1 MFEIFIVSIVTFGAA
16 ILTFFSGFGLGT
28 ILTPVMMIFFPTEV
42 AIALTGVVHFSNNI
56 FKFFLVGKN
65 IDKKVLILFG
75 LPSVIASFIGA
86 YLLILIDSDIV
97 IFSYN
102 FFDKKIDIVLIKFLI
117 SILLIIF
124 AIIDL
129 IPQIK
134 DLHFDKKYLPVGGF
148 LSGFLEAFWKPRCI
162 KSAFLVKHRLE
173 KSVFVATT
181 VAISSLVDITRLSV
195 YSTNFLNL
203 NYSDFYQLGFLCR
216 LCSCRFFCGN
226 KLLKKVTIEQIKNSC
241 FTSYSSRYIF
251 TNWYF
256 INFIY

>member
-1 MFEIFIVSIVTFGAA
+1 MFEIFIVSILTFGAA

-42 AIALTGVVHFSNNI
+42 AIALTGLVHFSNNI

-102 FFDKKIDIVLIKFLI
+102 FFDKKIDVILVKFLI

-129 IPQIK
+129 IPQVNN
-134 DLHFDKKYLPVGGF
+134 LHFDKKYLPLGGF
-148 LSGFLEAFWKPRCI
+148 LSGFFGGLSGNQGALR
-162 KSAFLVKHRLE
+162 SAFLVKHGLE

-195 YSTNFLNL
+195 YSTNFMNL
-203 NYSDFYQLGFLCR
+203 NYSDFYQLGVFSVVSAVAGSLI
-216 LCSCRFFCGN
+216 GN
-226 KLLKKVTIEQIKNSC
+226 KLLKKVTIEQIKKLVALLLFLLGISLL
-241 FTSYSSRYIF
+241 IG
-251 TNWYF
+251 
-256 INFIY
+256 IL

>member
-42 AIALTGVVHFSNNI
+42 AIALTGLVHFSNNI

-102 FFDKKIDIVLIKFLI
+102 FFDKKIDVILVKFLI

-129 IPQIK
+129 IPQVNN
-134 DLHFDKKYLPVGGF
+134 LHFDKKYLPLGGF
-148 LSGFLEAFWKPRCI
+148 LSGFFGGLSGNQGALR
-162 KSAFLVKHRLE
+162 SAFLVKHGLE
-173 KSVFVATT
+173 KSVFVATI

-195 YSTNFLNL
+195 YSTNFMNL
-203 NYSDFYQLGFLCR
+203 NYSDFYQLGVFSVVSAVAGSLI
-216 LCSCRFFCGN
+216 GN
-226 KLLKKVTIEQIKNSC
+226 KLLKKVTIEQIKKLVALLLFLLGISLL
-241 FTSYSSRYIF
+241 IG
-251 TNWYF
+251 
-256 INFIY
+256 IL

>member
-1 MFEIFIVSIVTFGAA
+1 MFDIFVVSIVTFSAA

-42 AIALTGVVHFSNNI
+42 AIAFTGIVHFSNNI

-65 IDKKVLILFG
+65 INKKVLIRFG
-75 LPSVIASFIGA
+75 LPSVIAALIGS
-86 YLLILIDSDIV
+86 YLLVLIDDNIV
-97 IFSYN
+97 VFSYY
-102 FFDKKIDIVLIKFLI
+102 FFDKKIDVILVKFLI

-148 LSGFLEAFWKPRCI
+148 LSGFFGGLSGNQGALR
-162 KSAFLVKHRLE
+162 SAFLVKHGLE
-173 KSVFVATT
+173 KSIFVSTT

-203 NYSDFYQLGFLCR
+203 NYSDFYQLGFF
-216 LCSCRFFCGN
+216 SVVSAVAGSFIGN
-226 KLLKKVTIEQIKNSC
+226 RLLKKVTIEQIKKIIALLLILLGIS
-241 FTSYSSRYIF
+241 FLIG
-251 TNWYF
+251 
-256 INFIY
+256 IL

>member
-102 FFDKKIDIVLIKFLI
+102 FFDKKIDVILVKFLI

-129 IPQIK
+129 IPQVNN
-134 DLHFDKKYLPVGGF
+134 LHFDKKYLPLGGF
-148 LSGFLEAFWKPRCI
+148 LSGFFGGLSGNQGALR
-162 KSAFLVKHRLE
+162 SAFLVKHGLE

-195 YSTNFLNL
+195 YSTNFMNL
-203 NYSDFYQLGFLCR
+203 NYSDFYQLGFF
-216 LCSCRFFCGN
+216 SVVSAVAGSFIGN
-226 KLLKKVTIEQIKNSC
+226 RLLKKVTSEQIKKLVALLLILLGISLLIC
-241 FTSYSSRYIF
+241 IL
-251 TNWYF
+251 
-256 INFIY
+256 

>member
-102 FFDKKIDIVLIKFLI
+102 FFDKKIDVILVKFLI

-129 IPQIK
+129 IPQVNN
-134 DLHFDKKYLPVGGF
+134 LHFDKKYLPLGGF
-148 LSGFLEAFWKPRCI
+148 LSGFFGGLSGNQGALR
-162 KSAFLVKHRLE
+162 SAFLVKHGLE

-195 YSTNFLNL
+195 YSTNFMNL
-203 NYSDFYQLGFLCR
+203 NYSDFYQLGVFSVVSAVAGSLI
-216 LCSCRFFCGN
+216 GN
-226 KLLKKVTIEQIKNSC
+226 KLLKKVTIEQIKKLVALLLFLLGISLL
-241 FTSYSSRYIF
+241 IG
-251 TNWYF
+251 
-256 INFIY
+256 IL

>member
-1 MFEIFIVSIVTFGAA
+1 MFEIFIVSIVTFSAA

-28 ILTPVMMIFFPTEV
+28 ILTPVMMIFFPTEI
-42 AIALTGVVHFSNNI
+42 AIAFTGLVHFSNNI

-65 IDKKVLILFG
+65 IDKKVLIRFG
-75 LPSVIASFIGA
+75 LPSVIAALIGS
-86 YLLILIDSDIV
+86 YLLVLIDDNIV
-97 IFSYN
+97 IFSYY
-102 FFDKKIDIVLIKFLI
+102 FFDKKIDVILVKFLI

-148 LSGFLEAFWKPRCI
+148 LSGFFGGLSGNQGALRR
-162 KSAFLVKHRLE
+162 SAFLVKHGLE
-173 KSVFVATT
+173 KSIFVATT

-203 NYSDFYQLGFLCR
+203 NYSDFYQIGLFSVVSAVAGSFI
-216 LCSCRFFCGN
+216 GN
-226 KLLKKVTIEQIKNSC
+226 KLLKKVTIEQIKKIVALLLILLGVSLL
-241 FTSYSSRYIF
+241 IG
-251 TNWYF
+251 
-256 INFIY
+256 IL

>member
-1 MFEIFIVSIVTFGAA
+1 MFEIFMVSIVTFAAA

-28 ILTPVMMIFFPTEV
+28 ILTPVMMIFFPTEI
-42 AIALTGVVHFSNNI
+42 AIAFTGLVHFSNNV

-65 IDKKVLILFG
+65 IDKKVLIRFG
-75 LPSVIASFIGA
+75 LPSVIAALIGA
-86 YLLILIDSDIV
+86 YLLLLIDENIV
-97 IFSYN
+97 VFSYY
-102 FFDKKIDIVLIKFLI
+102 FFDKKIDVILVKFLI

-134 DLHFDKKYLPVGGF
+134 DLNFDKKHLPVGGL
-148 LSGFLEAFWKPRCI
+148 LSGFFGGLSGNQGALR
-162 KSAFLVKHRLE
+162 SAFLVKHGLE

-203 NYSDFYQLGFLCR
+203 NYSDFYQLGFF
-216 LCSCRFFCGN
+216 SVVTAVAGSFIGN
-226 KLLKKVTIEQIKNSC
+226 QLLKKVTIEQIKKIVALLLILIG
-241 FTSYSSRYIF
+241 IF
-251 TNWYF
+251 LL
-256 INFIY
+256 IGVL

>member
-42 AIALTGVVHFSNNI
+42 AIAFTGLVHFSNNI

-65 IDKKVLILFG
+65 IDKKVLIRFG
-75 LPSVIASFIGA
+75 LPSIIAALIGA

-97 IFSYN
+97 IFSYY
-102 FFDKKIDIVLIKFLI
+102 FFDKKIDVILVKFLI

-129 IPQIK
+129 IPQVNN
-134 DLHFDKKYLPVGGF
+134 LHFDKKYLPLGGF
-148 LSGFLEAFWKPRCI
+148 LSGFFGGLSGNQGALR
-162 KSAFLVKHRLE
+162 SAFLVKHGLE

-195 YSTNFLNL
+195 YSTNFMNL
-203 NYSDFYQLGFLCR
+203 NYSDFYQLGFFSVVSAVAGSLI
-216 LCSCRFFCGN
+216 GN
-226 KLLKKVTIEQIKNSC
+226 KLLKKVTIEQIKKLVALLLILLGISLL
-241 FTSYSSRYIF
+241 IG
-251 TNWYF
+251 
-256 INFIY
+256 IL

>member
-42 AIALTGVVHFSNNI
+42 AIAFTGLVHFSNNI

-65 IDKKVLILFG
+65 IDKKVLIRFG
-75 LPSVIASFIGA
+75 LPSIIAALIGA

-97 IFSYN
+97 IFSYY
-102 FFDKKIDIVLIKFLI
+102 FFDKKIDVIVVKFMI

-129 IPQIK
+129 IPQINN
-134 DLHFDKKYLPVGGF
+134 LHFDKKYLPVGGF
-148 LSGFLEAFWKPRCI
+148 LSGFFGGLSGNQGALR
-162 KSAFLVKHRLE
+162 SAFLVKHGLE

-195 YSTNFLNL
+195 YSTNFMNL
-203 NYSDFYQLGFLCR
+203 NYSDFYQLGFFSVVSAVAGSLI
-216 LCSCRFFCGN
+216 GN
-226 KLLKKVTIEQIKNSC
+226 KLLKKVTIEQIKKIVALLLILLGISLL
-241 FTSYSSRYIF
+241 IG
-251 TNWYF
+251 
-256 INFIY
+256 IL